1 MGTGSDVE
9 PPPPVLVIGADER
22 TCTQLE
28 EVLAAEQQT
37 ERYLERQFSRY
48 VLKKAAAQGWQTG
61 AKAAKADG
69 KQGGDKAAGASKP
82 GAAAVA
88 AGDQDAGAA
97 DDGKGKPEG
106 GQEQKKPAGQKEGGG
121 AEEVSAEVL
130 KQRRERSLLYTEAR
144 RLARH
149 HGGVLDSDGHGAAG
163 AADEEEAE
171 ADGSSADFE
180 VQFGVYASPHVLLH
194 ALGTRWRSERL
205 LESVR
210 PLYVVMYDPDA
221 AFVRCLCASPA
232 NSLRY
237 RVHLGL
243 TAGWAGL
250 GLGCGCGMRREVFK
264 ANNPGRPLRVYF
276 LTYANSVEE
285 QRYRTSVRREK
296 EAFESLIKE
305 KASMVLPSDPASL
318 AAEAHSQAAAAA
330 VAAFGSAPR
339 DSRAG
344 GARALAAAA
353 AGREQVVIVDTR
365 EFRSSLPSIL
375 HARNMRLVP
384 VTLEVG
390 DYILSPVR
398 RTTSPR
404 MPQRCCWR
412 LAALSSLTAS
422 LRLVVGCAEHC
433 RGAQIDPRPLRFLR
447 IRPALLPGRRHV
459 PPLQGRGAADRV

>member
-1 MGTGSDVE
+1 M
-9 PPPPVLVIGADER
+9 
-22 TCTQLE
+22 
-28 EVLAAEQQT
+28 
-37 ERYLERQFSRY
+37 
-48 VLKKAAAQGWQTG
+48 
-61 AKAAKADG
+61 
-69 KQGGDKAAGASKP
+69 
-82 GAAAVA
+82 
-88 AGDQDAGAA
+88 
-97 DDGKGKPEG
+97 
-106 GQEQKKPAGQKEGGG
+106 
-121 AEEVSAEVL
+121 
-130 KQRRERSLLYTEAR
+130 
-144 RLARH
+144 H
-149 HGGVLDSDGHGAAG
+149 
-163 AADEEEAE
+163 
-171 ADGSSADFE
+171 
-180 VQFGVYASPHVLLH
+180 
-194 ALGTRWRSERL
+194 
-205 LESVR
+205 
-210 PLYVVMYDPDA
+210 
-221 AFVRCLCASPA
+221 
-232 NSLRY
+232 
-237 RVHLGL
+237 
-243 TAGWAGL
+243 
-250 GLGCGCGMRREVFK
+250 REVFK

-404 MPQRCCWR
+404 MASWRCCWR
-412 LAALSSLTAS
+412 LAALSCLTAS
-422 LRLVVGCAEHC
+422 VSTRGLCRTLPWSANRSPTSSVPSHPAGSTPKPTPCAATTRSPC
-433 RGAQIDPRPLRFLR
+433 C
-447 IRPALLPGRRHV
+447 
-459 PPLQGRGAADRV
+459 

>member
-1 MGTGSDVE
+1 MLLHSLERRLVGAGSDVE

-61 AKAAKADG
+61 AKAPKADG
-69 KQGGDKAAGASKP
+69 KQGGDKAAAGASKP
-82 GAAAVA
+82 GAGAAA
-88 AGDQDAGAA
+88 AGDEDAGAA
-97 DDGKGKPEG
+97 DDGKGKGKPEG
-106 GQEQKKPAGQKEGGG
+106 GQEQKKPVGQKEGGG

-180 VQFGVYASPHVLLH
+180 AQFGVYASPHVLLH

-232 NSLRY
+232 DSLISCPF
-237 RVHLGL
+237 GSD
-243 TAGWAGL
+243 GGL
-250 GLGCGCGMRREVFK
+250 GWVWVWVWDAQGGVQGEQ
-264 ANNPGRPLRVYF
+264 PG
-276 LTYANSVEE
+276 
-285 QRYRTSVRREK
+285 
-296 EAFESLIKE
+296 
-305 KASMVLPSDPASL
+305 ASAARVLPDL
-318 AAEAHSQAAAAA
+318 CQL
-330 VAAFGSAPR
+330 R
-339 DSRAG
+339 G
-344 GARALAAAA
+344 GAALPHLRAA
-353 AGREQVVIVDTR
+353 
-365 EFRSSLPSIL
+365 
-375 HARNMRLVP
+375 
-384 VTLEVG
+384 
-390 DYILSPVR
+390 
-398 RTTSPR
+398 
-404 MPQRCCWR
+404 
-412 LAALSSLTAS
+412 
-422 LRLVVGCAEHC
+422 
-433 RGAQIDPRPLRFLR
+433 
-447 IRPALLPGRRHV
+447 
-459 PPLQGRGAADRV
+459 